1 MKTTIFRWVILIYFI
16 IWQVQNSIN
25 NQRPNPIEVLYWMP
39 SSTAFFREL
48 STERPSKKCSKRSH
62 GRRPNTSLFSSG
74 MRAANS
80 APSTV
85 TCPRPTKWW
94 SSMARDLVK
103 STKSC
108 SISSSSEFRLCTS
121 IHINTNLHIPHRY
134 NSGGKCFSQVHTKH
148 LTVTID
154 AFTIHNSLW
163 QGKRVQLPSKKDM
176 ALVI

>member
-108 SISSSSEFRLCTS
+108 SISSSSEFRLLCISIQFKLILICTFPTGITQVANAFPRCTLS
-121 IHINTNLHIPHRY
+121 TWP
-134 NSGGKCFSQVHTKH
+134 SQ
-148 LTVTID
+148 
-154 AFTIHNSLW
+154 
-163 QGKRVQLPSKKDM
+163 
-176 ALVI
+176 